1 MQKVKTA
8 VLISGSGSNLQALID
23 ATKKADYP
31 VDIALVISNKEDA
44 YGLTRAKDAGIETLV
59 INHRDY
65 DGRDAFDTAID
76 DALQEHGIE
85 LVCLAGFMRI
95 LTADFT
101 TNWKGRMLNIHPS
114 LLPSFRGINAQKQA
128 LDAGV
133 KISGCTVHLVTPDLD
148 DGPIIGQSAVP
159 VKDGDTVESLSQ
171 RILTAE
177 HILYPECVGKYAGWM
192 REYGG

>member
-1 MQKVKTA
+1 MQKVRTA

-23 ATKKADYP
+23 AAGDDGWPAT
-31 VDIALVISNKEDA
+31 IALVISNKPDA
-44 YGLTRAKDAGIETLV
+44 YGLNRAEQAGIDTLV
-59 INHRDY
+59 IDHRDY

-76 DALQEHGIE
+76 DALQQHGIE

-101 TNWKGRMLNIHPS
+101 TSWKGRMLNIHPS

-128 LDAGV
+128 LEAGV
-133 KISGCTVHLVTPDLD
+133 RISGCTVHLVTPDLD

-159 VKDGDTVESLSQ
+159 VKDGDTVDTLSR
-171 RILTAE
+171 RILAAE
-177 HILYPECVGKYAGWM
+177 HGLYPECVGKYAGWM
-192 REYGG
+192 REFGG